1 MTIKLKDTKVGLDN
15 LLLDAD
21 NYRVAKNTDEKVTS
35 IKETIEK
42 QKEILSDLKKQKLA
56 DLKDSI
62 LENGFVTVDRIVVKK
77 VNESQYLVIEGN
89 RRVAALKSIIQ
100 DYKKG
105 YINNQ
110 NIHELIKQTK
120 AISAVLVEGTEQ
132 EVKDYSNAL
141 MGIRH
146 VSGAKTWQGW
156 QSAKL
161 VNSMFESGK
170 QLSEIGKML
179 GITSI
184 DAGRRMR
191 GYKAFQQLEND
202 PQYGEGK
209 ESHHYAILL
218 EFLAA
223 NKKGRDW
230 LGWDDTD
237 YSFKNTK
244 ELIRLYRAI
253 VKDPDGDYEVRN
265 IDDARSFL
273 SKLETSQGQKLV
285 LQSENFRNVEVEI
298 EEKSIFETIQLLL
311 EQEKVKGNEL
321 VEDDVKRLEVISV
334 LVAEFLGGGND

>member
-1 MTIKLKDTKVGLDN
+1 MTIKLKDTKVNLDN

-35 IKETIEK
+35 IPETIDR

-62 LENGFVTVDRIVVKK
+62 LENGFVTVDRIVIKK
-77 VNESQYLVIEGN
+77 VNENQYLVIEGN

-105 YINNQ
+105 YISSP

-120 AISAVLVEGTEQ
+120 AISAVLVEGTLQ

-161 VNSMFESGK
+161 VNSMFESEK

-191 GYKAFQQLEND
+191 GYKAFKQLEND
-202 PQYGEGK
+202 PQYGDGK

-237 YSFKNTK
+237 YFFEKTR
-244 ELIRLYRAI
+244 ELKRLYRAI
-253 VKDPDGDYEVRN
+253 VKDSVGDYEVRN

-273 SKLETSQGQKLV
+273 SKLETFKGQELV
-285 LQSENFRNVEVEI
+285 LKSENFRNVEVEV
-298 EEKSIFETIQLLL
+298 EEKSIFETIQLLF
-311 EQEKVKGNEL
+311 EQEKTKGNEL
-321 VEDDVKRLEVISV
+321 VEDDIKRLKVISV